1 MEEWKAVVGYEGL
14 YEVSNRG
21 QVRSLDRVVSTRRGK
36 RFFKGKLLKPARSS
50 TTTKDKFYVQVL
62 LTNGSEGG
70 GRNYIHRLVAQ
81 AFIPNDDPVNKN
93 CVNHIDGNSL
103 NNNVEN
109 LEWCTQKENCNDTL
123 RSNRFRKTKEYNQKQ
138 RDIEMVNTGIQYCKE
153 FLIATGNEHLLSD
166 LAVYVKERNDDL
178 WQDQ

>member
-21 QVRSLDRVVSTRRGK
+21 QVRSLDRVVPTRSGK
-36 RFFKGKLLKPARSS
+36 RFCKGRLLKHSRSS
-50 TTTKDKFYVQVL
+50 TATKGKFYNTVDL
-62 LTNGSEGG
+62 RNGSEGG
-70 GRNYIHRLVAQ
+70 GHKYIHRLVAQ

-109 LEWCTQKENCNDTL
+109 LEWCTQKENCNDGI
-123 RSNRFRKTKEYNQKQ
+123 RSHRSRKTKEYNQKQ
-138 RDIEMVNTGIQYCKE
+138 RDIEMVNTGIQYCKD
-153 FLIATGNEHLLSD
+153 FLQSTGNEHLLTD
-166 LAVYVKERNDDL
+166 LDKYILEHTEKRKE
-178 WQDQ
+178 